1 MQLKFKAKGSCPLEY
16 TIKQETINGIDL
28 SQFPAGGKFIGD
40 ESTKTSGI
48 YDVTRDE
55 NGELLVTLAQR
66 GLTYECCPSNG
77 SHDWRGTSE
86 LIDSAEYNP
95 STCYIVATSK
105 PEGAVCVKRA
115 EGFTV
120 ALPEESE

>member
-28 SQFPAGGKFIGD
+28 SVFPVGGKFIGD
-40 ESTKTSGI
+40 ESTQTAGI

-55 NGELLVTLAQR
+55 NGELFVTIAQR
-66 GLTYECCPSNG
+66 GLAYEYHPING
-77 SHDWRGTSE
+77 SHDWRGTGE
-86 LIDSAEYNP
+86 LIGSTEYNP
-95 STCYIVATSK
+95 NTCYIVATSK
-105 PEGAVCVKRA
+105 PESAVYVKRA